1 MIFKR
6 RDKRLT
12 FLRIKEF
19 LLPKKGWK
27 RALDYVVYRLK
38 RLPDTPHKISVGL
51 AMGVFSSFTPF
62 FGFHLVVAGVLA
74 YVFNGNIVAA
84 LLGTFFGNPITWPF
98 IASLSVNLGQILLG
112 RELSNFETVLEQFIH
127 AGEAI
132 WQGFKAAFGSG
143 QSDWDFVFL
152 FFNQL
157 LLPYF
162 VGGLL
167 LGAVV
172 SLLSYLV
179 FRPIIYAYQKARAK
193 KKRKKIRRFSRSES
207 SLKQGS

>member
-1 MIFKR
+1 
-6 RDKRLT
+6 
-12 FLRIKEF
+12 
-19 LLPKKGWK
+19 
-27 RALDYVVYRLK
+27 
-38 RLPDTPHKISVGL
+38 
-51 AMGVFSSFTPF
+51 MGVFSSFTPF

-98 IASLSVNLGQILLG
+98 IASFSVNLGQILLG

-193 KKRKKIRRFSRSES
+193 KKRKKS
-207 SLKQGS
+207 